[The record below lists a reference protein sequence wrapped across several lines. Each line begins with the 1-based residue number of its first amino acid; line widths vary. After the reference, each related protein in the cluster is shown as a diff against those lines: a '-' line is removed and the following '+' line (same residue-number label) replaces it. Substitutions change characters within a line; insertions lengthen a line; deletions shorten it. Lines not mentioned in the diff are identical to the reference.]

1 MQNAMMDG
9 VELAGLI
16 QEGKASPIELLED
29 AISRADALNP
39 QLNAIIHRLDEQAR
53 DKSQQMGSLSIPEEA
68 SLWGVPFLTK
78 DLTVMT
84 KGDPYHAGNSALR
97 NSDYRAGHT
106 THLARMFDRL
116 GLVNFGRTNTPEF
129 GGSITTEP
137 ASHGACRNPWDLDH
151 STGGSS
157 GGSAAAVAA
166 GIVPIAHANDG
177 GGSIRIP
184 ASECGLVG
192 LKPSRGRVSFGP
204 KIGESWAGVAID
216 GVVTRT
222 IRDSARVLDGI
233 SQPWPGDPYWA
244 PTPTAPFEETSSVP
258 PNRLK
263 IGVAAHSDWGPVHS
277 DCVDAVEKTALLL
290 EDLGHAI
297 ESDAPTGLFDDDLF
311 EHFKIVMAANEAHS
325 VAKLGEAIGRAF
337 GVDDMEADTRAL
349 VELGQRSTATDYLAS
364 VEWFH
369 LYARKMAEWWNEF
382 DVLLTPVIS
391 EPPPKLGELRDPK
404 LGTKR
409 LREILL
415 FTAQF
420 NITGQP
426 AISLPLHMSSGGL
439 PVGIQLVGPMH
450 GEGLLLQLGN
460 QLELVAPWHHRKP
473 AVCA

>member
-1 MQNAMMDG
+1 MDG
-9 VELAGLI
+9 VDLAGLI
-16 QEGKASPIELLED
+16 KAGKASPIELLED
-29 AISRADALNP
+29 AIARANALNP

-53 DKSQQMGSLSIPEEA
+53 DQAQRMAGLSVPKEA

-84 KGDPYHAGNSALR
+84 KGDPYHAGNVALR
-97 NSDYRAGHT
+97 DANYRADHT
-106 THLARMFDRL
+106 THLATMFDRL

-129 GGSITTEP
+129 GGTITTEP
-137 ASHGACRNPWDLDH
+137 VSYGACKNPWDLDH

-204 KIGESWAGVAID
+204 KIGEGWAGVAID

-244 PTPTAPFEETSSVP
+244 PTPTVPFEESSSLDP
-258 PNRLK
+258 SPLR
-263 IGVAAHSDWGPVHS
+263 IGFATRSDWGPVHS

-290 EDLGHAI
+290 DSLGHTV
-297 ESDAPTGLFDDDLF
+297 ESDSPNGLFDDDLF
-311 EHFKIVMAANEAHS
+311 EHFKIVMASNEAHS
-325 VAKLGEAIGRAF
+325 VSKLSEAIGRTFEA
-337 GVDDMEADTRAL
+337 DDMEADTRAL
-349 VELGQRSTATDYLAS
+349 VELGRSYTASDYLAS

-369 LYARKMAEWWNEF
+369 LYTRRIAEWWTEF
-382 DVLLTPVIS
+382 DILLTPVIA
-391 EPPPKLGELRDPK
+391 EPPPKLGELRDPG

-426 AISLPLHMSSGGL
+426 AISLPMHMSGNGL

-450 GEGLLLQLGN
+450 GEVLLLQLGN
-460 QLELVAPWHHRKP
+460 QLELAASWHDRTP
-473 AVCA
+473 LVCAQ